1 MDVSL
6 ILRLAQM
13 CCPFYNST
21 VFHAECLVFLSLVCM
36 EYVNT
41 HTHTHTHTHP
51 SIHSYFVSRT
61 LYFSPCVS
69 PAQKR
74 DQNLNFTSPIPLP
87 PNTHT
92 ISSFKSYYTQVR
104 FVVRVANF
112 PLS

>member
-41 HTHTHTHTHP
+41 HTHTHTHIRP
-51 SIHSYFVSRT
+51 SIPILCHAHSIS
-61 LYFSPCVS
+61 LLVS
-69 PAQKR
+69 PQPKKG
-74 DQNLNFTSPIPLP
+74 IK
-87 PNTHT
+87 
-92 ISSFKSYYTQVR
+92 I
-104 FVVRVANF
+104 
-112 PLS
+112 

>member
-41 HTHTHTHTHP
+41 HTHTHTHTSVHAFLFCVTHTLFLSLCLP
-51 SIHSYFVSRT
+51 SPKKGSKFEF
-61 LYFSPCVS
+61 YFSYS
-69 PAQKR
+69 PPSK
-74 DQNLNFTSPIPLP
+74 
-87 PNTHT
+87 
-92 ISSFKSYYTQVR
+92 YTYDK
-104 FVVRVANF
+104 
-112 PLS
+112 